1 MDLFDKIDDIMEQE
15 DHILPKKDIPKKLDM
30 TFDEGIFN
38 KMANFIIKLNP
49 DMLSDSQLEFVIN
62 MIEDF
67 EIEVNKEDIKEASRL
82 SNRSTVGKNNA
93 SKKWYRENK
102 TEIKQRKEK
111 LKRTFN
117 GRKKERSKERLEKT
131 GKTPGGR
138 KKSRYHVR
146 KRSDRGDREKNLN

>member
-67 EIEVNKEDIKEASRL
+67 ELEVNEASRL
-82 SNRSTVGKNNA
+82 SNKSTVGKNNA

-111 LKRTFN
+111 LKRSFK

-131 GKTPGGR
+131 GKTATGR

>member
-67 EIEVNKEDIKEASRL
+67 EHEVNEASRL
-82 SNRSTVGKNNA
+82 SNKSTVGKNNA

-111 LKRTFN
+111 LKRSFK

-131 GKTPGGR
+131 GKTATGR